1 MENDLC
7 MGIKLKIFIPY
18 KCHYLLSHSFA
29 ITTKCYNLLRYLL
42 HINVANKNYETK
54 YLSPFA
60 HFISPHLHLQ
70 KH

>member
-7 MGIKLKIFIPY
+7 MGIKLNIFIP
-18 KCHYLLSHSFA
+18 HISSHSFA